1 MGWARDVL
9 AQFYYFVYI
18 SSWVLTR
25 PAKCGIMVGRPHCV
39 RLLARLR
46 DLRPKASPLDSIRV
60 RSRSRMLRMNDCN
73 SSQIKRSRLR
83 RSTFYFAPVAFV
95 YSLRSVVGRLVL
107 SHNTPLSLSLH
118 KECCLFNHRAS
129 SLISSMS
136 PASWLLKR
144 RRGCRDL

>member
-1 MGWARDVL
+1 MGWGGDVL

-25 PAKCGIMVGRPHCV
+25 PAKCGIMVGRPHYV

-73 SSQIKRSRLR
+73 SSQIKRSRL
-83 RSTFYFAPVAFV
+83 APIHVLFRAGCIRLLAPLGSWSSGAGAPYSIVAA
-95 YSLRSVVGRLVL
+95 
-107 SHNTPLSLSLH
+107 LH